1 MKLKETYTNSLKLI
15 AVLGILFLGISCQD
29 EIPLETFD
37 FETLLVVEATLT
49 DVNEIQQIKL

>member
-49 DVNEIQQIKL
+49 DVNEIIL

>member
-1 MKLKETYTNSLKLI
+1 MFLKQSIPGKIYLMKLKETDSNSLKLI

-37 FETLLVVEATLT
+37 SAE
-49 DVNEIQQIKL
+49 